1 MQDLMSQIRGLSSGT
16 IASCLSQ
23 AGYDCGYYDLIDL
36 VAHLF
41 IKFAETRKRTE
52 RWQDVWEEYIPQL
65 PIALGCIAI
74 GTKVKVQGRYYGR
87 VNKCFRSGD
96 CWNYGI
102 TWTTTSIGK
111 KKFGSEYQRASDVE
125 IAEKPT
131 PITAPAPFTHLPVS
145 PMSLSKEKLPM
156 IAQGEEDSLDDLIKV
171 VGWVADQEAN
181 VRIDFNPVAI
191 VSETAYNYA
200 CLWRQ
205 SNGDY
210 WYSKYQPEN
219 VK

>member
-74 GTKVKVQGRYYGR
+74 STKVRVQGRYYGR

-102 TWTTTSIGK
+102 TWTTCIGK
-111 KKFGSEYQRASDVE
+111 RRFGNEYQRASDVE

-131 PITAPAPFTHLPVS
+131 PVTAPAPYTHLPVF
-145 PMSLSKEKLPM
+145 PMLLSKEK
-156 IAQGEEDSLDDLIKV
+156 IQEVAQGEDLADLIKV
-171 VGWVADQEAN
+171 AGWVTDREAN
-181 VRIDFNPVAI
+181 IRPDFHPVAV
-191 VSETAYNYA
+191 VSQTAYNTAY
-200 CLWRQ
+200 LWQ
-205 SNGDY
+205 HNGTY
-210 WYSKYQPEN
+210 WYSKFQPES

>member
-1 MQDLMSQIRGLSSGT
+1 MQDLLSQVRGLSSGT
-16 IASCLSQ
+16 IASALNQ

-41 IKFAETRKRTE
+41 LKFAETHKRTE
-52 RWQDVWEEYIPQL
+52 KWQDVWEQYIPQL

-74 GTKVKVQGRYYGR
+74 GTKVRVQGRYYGR

-102 TWTTTSIGK
+102 TWTTCIGK

-131 PITAPAPFTHLPVS
+131 PITAPRSYTHLPVS
-145 PMSLSKEKLPM
+145 PTLLSKEK
-156 IAQGEEDSLDDLIKV
+156 IQEVAQGENLADLIMV
-171 VGWVADQEAN
+171 AGWVADQEAN
-181 VRIDFNPVAI
+181 VRIDFKPVAI
-191 VSETAYNYA
+191 VSETAFSYA

-205 SNGDY
+205 SNGTY
-210 WYSKYQPEN
+210 WYSKCGQGI
-219 VK
+219 

>member
-1 MQDLMSQIRGLSSGT
+1 MQDLLSQIRGLSSGT
-16 IASCLSQ
+16 IASALTQ

-41 IKFAETRKRTE
+41 LKFAETRKRTE

-74 GTKVKVQGRYYGR
+74 GTKVRVQGRYYGR

-102 TWTTTSIGK
+102 AWTTCIGK

-125 IAEKPT
+125 IAEKPA
-131 PITAPAPFTHLPVS
+131 PVAAPAPYTHLPVS
-145 PMSLSKEKLPM
+145 PQTLSKKKLQEVAPR
-156 IAQGEEDSLDDLIKV
+156 EEDSLDDLRKV
-171 VGWVADQEAN
+171 VGWVDDQEAN
-181 VRIDFNPVAI
+181 VRVDFRAVAV
-191 VSETAYNYA
+191 VSETAWNTAY
-200 CLWRQ
+200 LWRQ
-205 SNGDY
+205 SNGTY
-210 WYSKYQPEN
+210 WYSKYSQG
-219 VK
+219 V